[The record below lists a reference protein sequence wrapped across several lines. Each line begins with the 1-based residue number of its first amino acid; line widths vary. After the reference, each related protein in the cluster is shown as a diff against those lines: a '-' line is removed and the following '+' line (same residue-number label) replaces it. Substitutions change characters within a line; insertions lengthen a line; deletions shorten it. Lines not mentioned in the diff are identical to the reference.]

1 MHLKYFSLNVMC
13 NNKKPKTTVI
23 KDQLRNIIGN
33 ILCAIVYLTSKETSQ
48 TAAMPMDFASVDD
61 HVRETTQEALSEIL
75 KKKL

>member
-1 MHLKYFSLNVMC
+1 MKDYSL
-13 NNKKPKTTVI
+13 TVGADHCTATQH
-23 KDQLRNIIGN
+23 KNLRN

-61 HVRETTQEALSEIL
+61 HVRETTQKALSEIL